1 MFGHVELSQL
11 HLATYDHDH
20 DHDYHHLHPVPSRRG
35 RRMFP
40 IYMSFATYFA
50 TILLPPKLFLSTDQ
64 EYISSSTLS
73 VPRLSRPLCLV
84 ARQISVSARGDILM
98 ERDSAAAT
106 AAPGAAH
113 LPKLPGGKYR
123 GEFAPPSAL
132 GSFKLDE
139 GYSDETRS
147 QAENEVAQ
155 TSDEGVSLPSWI
167 LAHSEADRAELAY
180 SILRTLRTSTIS
192 SVVDRLTPLLH
203 MDPVLKLPPEI
214 TSEIFSYL
222 DTSTLLTAALA
233 SRAWRER
240 IIDSRLWRHLYIQQG
255 WRFDM
260 DAVRTFEQSLS
271 KPPFSHNR
279 KSRTRRSDTDMGQP
293 KLKKRVP
300 SGWIDSRRGSRVD
313 NNNMQDASPPWNEQH
328 EAVEADGT
336 SASEMTTVPDAE
348 GDHEMR
354 DASYDDH
361 SAGSSPDQNQPRQSI
376 YFSSPQLSYISGRAD
391 SSARYPS
398 FHSPLTNYTPQAKA
412 PHRLT
417 LNGTSRL
424 NWPYLYRQRQ
434 KLENNWRKGRF
445 VNFQLPHPAYP
456 SEAHTACVYT
466 IQFSGKWLVSGSR
479 DKTVRVWNLETR
491 RLRGSPLIGH
501 CKSVLCL
508 QFDPSAE
515 EDIIISGSSDRS
527 VIVWRFSTGEKIH
540 ELANAHQDS
549 VLNLRFDKRFLV
561 TCSKD
566 KLIKVWNRRELDPT
580 EKDYPSF
587 FNGAGVRYPTYIVD
601 TSLISPSTLEAQIA
615 NRHIKTL
622 PPYSLLMTLDGH
634 GAAVN
639 AIQIDENEIVSASG
653 DRVIKVWDIHNGACL
668 KTLIGHKKGIAC
680 VQFDSRRIVSG
691 SNDDTVRIY
700 DHASGAEVACL
711 HGHRG
716 LVRTVQAGFGDP
728 PGAEETLRL
737 EAMAVDTQYWK
748 ARLRG
753 DISESSSAAR
763 RQQRSCPVRSSGS
776 RNPNDIMALGAK
788 IPPGGGGSS
797 WARIVSGSYDESI
810 IIWKKDQEGKWV
822 IGQRL
827 RQDEAA
833 RAAAANVIPDPTLAN
848 QPIPPLPGQS
858 PQVLMG
864 PHSMSQSSQQIT
876 PASAAIQSNM
886 PIAMGIANDA
896 GPPYLNT
903 MNQHH
908 PQPLQQ
914 AQGPLHGANRPLP
927 VPAPHPTARI
937 FKLQFDARQLICAS
951 LDHRIVGWD
960 FACNDHELEWACQ
973 FFTGL

>member
-1 MFGHVELSQL
+1 
-11 HLATYDHDH
+11 
-20 DHDYHHLHPVPSRRG
+20 
-35 RRMFP
+35 
-40 IYMSFATYFA
+40 
-50 TILLPPKLFLSTDQ
+50 
-64 EYISSSTLS
+64 
-73 VPRLSRPLCLV
+73 
-84 ARQISVSARGDILM
+84 M
-98 ERDSAAAT
+98 ERDSAAAAT
-106 AAPGAAH
+106 AAAAGGAAH
-113 LPKLPGGKYR
+113 IPKLPGGKYR

-132 GSFKLDE
+132 GSVKLDE

-180 SILRTLRTSTIS
+180 SILRTLRTSTVS

-240 IIDSRLWRHLYIQQG
+240 IIDSRLWRHLYIQEG

-300 SGWIDSRRGSRVD
+300 SGWIDSRRGSRVG
-313 NNNMQDASPPWNEQH
+313 NNNMQDASPPWSEQH
-328 EAVEADGT
+328 ETVEADGT
-336 SASEMTTVPDAE
+336 SAFEMNTLPDAE

-361 SAGSSPDQNQPRQSI
+361 SIGSSPDQSRPPQSI
-376 YFSSPQLSYISGRAD
+376 DFSSVQFTHKSGRAD

-398 FHSPLTNYTPQAKA
+398 FHSPLTNYNPQAKA
-412 PHRLT
+412 PHLLRT
-417 LNGTSRL
+417 INGTSRL

-434 KLENNWRKGRF
+434 KLEDNWRKGRF

-456 SEAHTACVYT
+456 SEAHTECVYT

-491 RLRGSPLIGH
+491 RLRGSPLVAH
-501 CKSVLCL
+501 SKSVLCL

-527 VIVWRFSTGEKIH
+527 VIVWRFSTGEKIN

-566 KLIKVWNRRELDPT
+566 KLIKVWNRRELSPMD
-580 EKDYPSF
+580 KDYPSF

-615 NRHIKTL
+615 NQQIKTL

-653 DRVIKVWDIHNGACL
+653 DRLIKVWDIHNGACL

-711 HGHRG
+711 HGHHG

-753 DISESSSAAR
+753 DIPESSSSVR

-810 IIWKKDQEGKWV
+810 IMWKKDQEGKWV

-833 RAAAANVIPDPTLAN
+833 RAAAANVIPDPALAN

-858 PQVLMG
+858 PQGLMG
-864 PHSMSQSSQQIT
+864 PHPMSQSSQQTT
-876 PASAAIQSNM
+876 PASAAIQSNR
-886 PIAMGIANDA
+886 PITMGIANDA
-896 GPPYLNT
+896 GSPYLNA
-903 MNQHH
+903 MNQH
-908 PQPLQQ
+908 PSQPLQQ
-914 AQGPLHGANRPLP
+914 AQGPLVGANRPLP

-960 FACNDHELEWACQ
+960 FACGDQELEWACQ

>member
-1 MFGHVELSQL
+1 
-11 HLATYDHDH
+11 
-20 DHDYHHLHPVPSRRG
+20 
-35 RRMFP
+35 
-40 IYMSFATYFA
+40 
-50 TILLPPKLFLSTDQ
+50 
-64 EYISSSTLS
+64 
-73 VPRLSRPLCLV
+73 
-84 ARQISVSARGDILM
+84 M
-98 ERDSAAAT
+98 ERDSAAVT
-106 AAPGAAH
+106 AAGAAH
-113 LPKLPGGKYR
+113 IPKLPGGKYR

-180 SILRTLRTSTIS
+180 SILRTLRTSTVS
-192 SVVDRLTPLLH
+192 SVVDRLIPLLH

-240 IIDSRLWRHLYIQQG
+240 IIDSRLWRHLYIQEG

-313 NNNMQDASPPWNEQH
+313 NKNMQDASPPWNEQH
-328 EAVEADGT
+328 ETVEADGT
-336 SASEMTTVPDAE
+336 SASEMNTLPDAE

-361 SAGSSPDQNQPRQSI
+361 SMGSSPDQSRPRQSI
-376 YFSSPQLSYISGRAD
+376 DFSSLQFSYKSGRAD

-398 FHSPLTNYTPQAKA
+398 LHSPLTNYNPQAKA
-412 PHRLT
+412 PHLLRA

-424 NWPYLYRQRQ
+424 NWPYLYKQRQ
-434 KLENNWRKGRF
+434 KLEDNWRKGRF
-445 VNFQLPHPAYP
+445 VNFQLPHPAHP
-456 SEAHTACVYT
+456 SEAHTECVYT

-479 DKTVRVWNLETR
+479 DRTVRVWNLETR
-491 RLRGSPLIGH
+491 RLRGSPLVAH
-501 CKSVLCL
+501 SKSVLCL

-549 VLNLRFDKRFLV
+549 VLNLRFDNRFLV

-566 KLIKVWNRRELDPT
+566 KLIKVWNRRELSPT
-580 EKDYPSF
+580 DKDYPSF

-601 TSLISPSTLEAQIA
+601 TSLISPSTLEAKIA
-615 NRHIKTL
+615 NRQIKTL

-639 AIQIDENEIVSASG
+639 AIQMDENEIVSASG
-653 DRVIKVWDIHNGACL
+653 DRLIKVWDIHNGACL

-711 HGHRG
+711 HGHHG

-753 DISESSSAAR
+753 DIPESSSSVR

-776 RNPNDIMALGAK
+776 RDPNDIMALGAK

-833 RAAAANVIPDPTLAN
+833 RAAAANGVPDPALAN

-858 PQVLMG
+858 PQGLMG
-864 PHSMSQSSQQIT
+864 PPSISQSSQQIT
-876 PASAAIQSNM
+876 PASAAIQSNPPNPNM

-896 GPPYLNT
+896 GLPYLNA
-903 MNQHH
+903 MNQHP
-908 PQPLQQ
+908 PQPLQPAQ
-914 AQGPLHGANRPLP
+914 APLDGANR
-927 VPAPHPTARI
+927 HPTARI

-960 FACNDHELEWACQ
+960 FACSDEELEWACQ